1 MDLLVRKTSMAFDLN
16 IVDFGN
22 SVIDSLNSSAFKNQF
37 IDAFVKNY
45 GDQYGTDMRMF
56 LDEEAVAV
64 YLSKDLRKIDVSFGD
79 WAVIPHND
87 NLLQAFLNII
97 VDNIHKLNDFL
108 DDSINIDYDYEY
120 APKSSTRIF

>member
-1 MDLLVRKTSMAFDLN
+1 MAFDLN

-108 DDSINIDYDYEY
+108 DDSIKIDYDYEY